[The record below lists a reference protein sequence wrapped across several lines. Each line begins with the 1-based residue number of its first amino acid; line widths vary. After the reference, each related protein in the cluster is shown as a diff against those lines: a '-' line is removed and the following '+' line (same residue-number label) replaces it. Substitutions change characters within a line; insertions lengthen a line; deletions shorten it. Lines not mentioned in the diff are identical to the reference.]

1 MLKILEKFVNLC
13 NVVLKTVT
21 LLIRDAFIQETNDA
35 NSSDDSV
42 SAEKM
47 VLPVHSLQTI
57 HAGYCIKQGGR
68 VSSYVITG
76 ISSSF

>member
-1 MLKILEKFVNLC
+1 M
-13 NVVLKTVT
+13 VLKTVM
-21 LLIRDAFIQETNDA
+21 LLIRDACIQETNDA

-47 VLPVHSLQTI
+47 VLPVRSLQTI

-68 VSSYVITG
+68 VSSCIIIG